1 MDFTKY
7 VIAGRADQLTSC
19 CDIQVIFWALPS
31 TGVMEDEEFTPE
43 QKKGLRE
50 LLLKSLEHFDEQE
63 ILDFLT
69 HSIAFRVKFCPP
81 PHYFLPPGRYPS
93 QFPGFEPGPSITPRS
108 LTKPL
113 GITPKP
119 PKKTSLPTSEA
130 NPKTRATTT
139 SNGQT
144 SASPL
149 TTVAPSQ
156 SAIVKERR
164 LIENAL
170 FEDDMADL
178 AEDITSEDAA
188 LPKIPRQSEP
198 VLNQEGIKDDAKA
211 EEIKQASNKLASFA
225 GNFRFVGIV
234 EKDSAKKLAQ
244 PMKFLSP
251 QQFKLSKSDLAPE
264 KEIAD
269 SPKDEAQSDKEKPEV
284 PISDHS
290 VEHAIEELV
299 EPAKRLA
306 KKSSTPESKLALSK
320 LVSDKKSVLNEPV
333 DPGESESK
341 RPNAQSIVGSSGKV
355 EKTSL
360 STNSDEGEFSSIMT
374 IDYSEKT
381 HEADPG
387 VVGVNLGLIAESNDE
402 LS

>member
-1 MDFTKY
+1 M
-7 VIAGRADQLTSC
+7 IAGRADQLISC
-19 CDIQVIFWALPS
+19 CDIYVIFWALSS

-50 LLLKSLEHFDEQE
+50 LLLECLEHFDEQE

-81 PHYFLPPGRYPS
+81 SHYFLPLGPYPS

-108 LTKPL
+108 
-113 GITPKP
+113 
-119 PKKTSLPTSEA
+119 PKKTPLPTSEA
-130 NPKTRATTT
+130 NPKKRATTT

-178 AEDITSEDAA
+178 AEDVTFEDAT

-225 GNFRFVGIV
+225 GISRFVGIV
-234 EKDSAKKLAQ
+234 EKDSTKKLAQ

-251 QQFKLSKSDLAPE
+251 KQFKLSNADLAPE

-269 SPKDEAQSDKEKPEV
+269 FPEDEAQSDIEKPEV

-290 VEHAIEELV
+290 VERAIEELV

-306 KKSSTPESKLALSK
+306 KKSSTPESKLTLSK
-320 LVSDKKSVLNEPV
+320 LVSDKKSVSNEPV

-341 RPNAQSIVGSSGKV
+341 RPNDQSIVGSSGKV

>member
-1 MDFTKY
+1 M
-7 VIAGRADQLTSC
+7 IAGRADQLISC
-19 CDIQVIFWALPS
+19 CDIYVIFWALSS

-50 LLLKSLEHFDEQE
+50 LLLKCLEHFDEQE

-81 PHYFLPPGRYPS
+81 PHYFLPPGPYPN
-93 QFPGFEPGPSITPRS
+93 QFPSFEPGPSITPRS

-113 GITPKP
+113 GISPRS

-178 AEDITSEDAA
+178 AEDITFEDAA

-198 VLNQEGIKDDAKA
+198 VLNQQGIKDDAKA
-211 EEIKQASNKLASFA
+211 KEIKQASNKLASFA

-234 EKDSAKKLAQ
+234 EKDSTKKLAQ
-244 PMKFLSP
+244 PMNFLSP
-251 QQFKLSKSDLAPE
+251 QQFKLSKADLAPE

-269 SPKDEAQSDKEKPEV
+269 SPEDEAQSDKEKPEV

-290 VEHAIEELV
+290 VQHAIEELV

-387 VVGVNLGLIAESNDE
+387 VVGVNLGLVAESNDE

>member
-1 MDFTKY
+1 M
-7 VIAGRADQLTSC
+7 IAGRAVQLISFC
-19 CDIQVIFWALPS
+19 EKKKVLFWVLFS

-50 LLLKSLEHFDEQE
+50 LLLECLEHFDEQE

-69 HSIAFRVKFCPP
+69 HSIEFRVKFCPP
-81 PHYFLPPGRYPS
+81 PHYLLPPGPYPS
-93 QFPGFEPGPSITPRS
+93 TFPNPEPGPGITPRS
-108 LTKPL
+108 PTKPL
-113 GITPKP
+113 GITSRS
-119 PKKTSLPTSEA
+119 PKKTPMPTSEA

-139 SNGQT
+139 SSGQT

-149 TTVAPSQ
+149 TTEAATQ
-156 SAIVKERR
+156 SAMVKERR
-164 LIENAL
+164 LIENAV

-178 AEDITSEDAA
+178 AEDVTFEDAA
-188 LPKIPRQSEP
+188 LSKIQSDGP
-198 VLNQEGIKDDAKA
+198 VLNQKVIKDDANA
-211 EEIKQASNKLASFA
+211 EVVKEASNKRASSP
-225 GNFRFVGIV
+225 GNSRFVGIG
-234 EKDSAKKLAQ
+234 EKDSTTKLRQRMKKL
-244 PMKFLSP
+244 LSP
-251 QQFKLSKSDLAPE
+251 QQFKLSEADLAPE
-264 KEIAD
+264 KEIAE
-269 SPKDEAQSDKEKPEV
+269 SPEDEAQSDIEKPEV
-284 PISDHS
+284 
-290 VEHAIEELV
+290 VGRAIEELV

-306 KKSSTPESKLALSK
+306 KKSSSPESKVTLLN

-341 RPNAQSIVGSSGKV
+341 QPNDRSIVGRSSEKV
-355 EKTSL
+355 GKTSL

-374 IDYSEKT
+374 IDYGETT